1 MACVVQSA
9 TGMRSNTRER
19 SKDSQ
24 PSSRRDIAAL
34 IAIGSLCI
42 AALGVGGCGGGGSK
56 PADTGA
62 AGTASGGGGTHDAS
76 AGAGSSGQGAAG
88 SSSAGSGGVAGSS
101 DVAAGSG
108 GSGGGAG
115 SVDAGAGS
123 VDGGGGSVDGGGGGG
138 GPTSDLCRACE
149 KTRCKIA
156 QPLTAT
162 TSKMGPYGAYNV
174 CFSSVPWP
182 GNPAFCPPYDPSST
196 NATQGPQ
203 KGSAKSDLCQ
213 AVLACARSSPHMC
226 AADINLDK
234 CYCGTLSIDE
244 CTSGQK
250 VPDGD
255 CKRVVEDAAETTDPN
270 TIGQVSGNPCG
281 AYGAAADVLAF
292 CDSPCCAVECHLAQT
307 AGPPNSQWCIA
318 PGSAGTSGSSG
329 SGGSGSGGG
338 GGAGGAGG
346 S

>member
-1 MACVVQSA
+1 MARVVQNA

-19 SKDSQ
+19 SKDSKV
-24 PSSRRDIAAL
+24 SSILAIAAL
-34 IAIGSLCI
+34 SAVGSCI
-42 AALGVGGCGGGGSK
+42 AGLGFGGCGSGGSK

-62 AGTASGGGGTHDAS
+62 AGTTSGGGGTNDAGV
-76 AGAGSSGQGAAG
+76 GAGSSGQGTAG

-101 DVAAGSG
+101 AVAG
-108 GSGGGAG
+108 GSGGVAG
-115 SVDAGAGS
+115 GSGGRDGGSGSVVDAGGG
-123 VDGGGGSVDGGGGGG
+123 DGGLI
-138 GPTSDLCRACE
+138 SDQCRACE
-149 KTRCKIA
+149 MTHCKIA

-174 CFSSVPWP
+174 CFLSDPWP
-182 GNPAFCPPYDPSST
+182 GNPAFCAPYDPTST
-196 NATQGPQ
+196 KATQGPQ

-213 AVLACARSSPHMC
+213 AVLACARSSPQMC
-226 AADINLDK
+226 AAAINLDK
-234 CYCGTLSIDE
+234 CYCGTLSNDE

-255 CKRVVEDAAETTDPN
+255 CKRVIEDAAETTDPN

-307 AGPPNSQWCIA
+307 EGPPNSQWCLA
-318 PGSAGTSGSSG
+318 TGSAGGSGDSGSGGAG
-329 SGGSGSGGG
+329 SGGSGGS
-338 GGAGGAGG
+338 GGAGG